1 MTSICF
7 DRIPVYVLNALYLAP
22 ITLWTY
28 LKHGRPAKVRT
39 DYDQIDSVV
48 EEHRYHDHEDHGTD
62 VQSSQHEGYTSEHN
76 EEHQDMSRHGPMQED
91 AGDHHISG
99 HSHMQHDAGER
110 PIFATI
116 TIAVCH
122 CGAGC
127 LLGDIVGEWF
137 VYGTGLEIDGSEMW
151 VEFLAGQCIFLVFCP
166 LRPWLS
172 LYEMRWGIPM
182 AQL

>member
-28 LKHGRPAKVRT
+28 LKHGRSAKVRT
-39 DYDQIDSVV
+39 DYDQIDNVV

-91 AGDHHISG
+91 AGDHHVSDTLICSTMLANDPYLQRLPLL
-99 HSHMQHDAGER
+99 S
-110 PIFATI
+110 ATAAL
-116 TIAVCH
+116 AVCLATLSENGS
-122 CGAGC
+122 C
-127 LLGDIVGEWF
+127 
-137 VYGTGLEIDGSEMW
+137 TGLVLKLTEAKCG
-151 VEFLAGQCIFLVFCP
+151 
-166 LRPWLS
+166 
-172 LYEMRWGIPM
+172 
-182 AQL
+182 